1 MLGNIIS
8 QELLLDGKK
17 VGYRYTFTGKA
28 TDNIL
33 EIIDFTPD
41 KLKMVQLFLQEAP
54 TVNCYDWNPIE
65 GKVDKS
71 GNYSTGVKDYVDEIT
86 CIEDLQ
92 KRLNPIVFEG
102 RKWNYKVELSGG
114 LGTEDGFYNEKSFVT
129 DSPFE
134 AIVTWLQYQ
143 AESYSMG
150 SISCYK
156 KEHCA
161 DLYKC
166 FVNKYKDICVVR
178 DLIQENG
185 RKISKNLEKV
195 REICVEKISPDCKFF
210 GFTEHDGY
218 YDMVYP
224 FDIG

>member
-8 QELLLDGKK
+8 QELLLDGEK

-28 TDNIL
+28 NDDFL

-41 KLKMVQLFLQEAP
+41 KLKMVQLFLSEAP
-54 TVNCYDWNPIE
+54 TVNCYDWSSIE
-65 GKVDKS
+65 GKVDMQ
-71 GNYSTGVKDYVDEIT
+71 GNYSTHSKDYVDEIT

-114 LGTEDGFYNEKSFVT
+114 LGSEDGLYNEKSFVT
-129 DSPFE
+129 DNPLE
-134 AIVTWLQYQ
+134 ALHKWMQYQ
-143 AESYSMG
+143 TKSPTMS

-156 KEHCA
+156 KDHCVE
-161 DLYKC
+161 LYKY
-166 FVNKYKDICVVR
+166 FVNRYKDMCVMR
-178 DLIQENG
+178 DLIQVGG
-185 RKISKNLEKV
+185 RKVPKNLEKI
-195 REICVEKISPDCKFF
+195 RDICKEKISPDCKFF

-218 YDMVYP
+218 YDMVHP